1 MEQTDFLKTN
11 GQYFRY
17 YKSLAERAMAQLSEA
32 QLFQRPFDGDTD
44 ISIIVHH
51 LAGNMRSRWTGFL
64 TTDGEK
70 PWRDRDREFEPLLT
84 SKAAVLKAW
93 EEGWAVLL
101 REFDAL
107 QPEDLARTITIR
119 SEPLSVQYAILRN
132 LTHTAYHVGQIVF
145 LAKSLKGETWE
156 SLSIPKGQSQAF
168 NEQMKR

>member
-1 MEQTDFLKTN
+1 MEQTDFLQTT
-11 GQYFRY
+11 GQYFRF

-44 ISIIVHH
+44 IAIIVNH
-51 LAGNMRSRWTGFL
+51 LAGNLRSRWTDFL
-64 TTDGEK
+64 TADGEK

-84 SKAAVLKAW
+84 SKAAVLQAW

-119 SEPLSVQYAILRN
+119 SEPLPVQDAIIRS

-145 LAKSLKGETWE
+145 LAKSLKGETWK
-156 SLSIPKGQSQAF
+156 SLSIPKGKSQIY